1 MSLPWC
7 PPTRVADHALRVEP
21 AAAALATGP
30 SAALTGAVRA
40 AVLALADDPLA
51 GVDEVTPG
59 YASILIRFDP
69 LRTDPDELARR
80 LAARLATVGEH
91 VPPPP
96 RLVEV
101 PVCYGG
107 EYGPDLDAVASHCGL
122 SPSEVIAAHS
132 GAEYGVAFLGFAPGF
147 PYLTGLPPRLQVPR
161 RATPRLRVPAGSVAI
176 AAGQAGIY
184 PQESPGGWQLLGRTP
199 LPLLQLGPTPR
210 TRLQLGDRVRFVPL
224 SPSDWPAQ
232 DPDPQPP
239 AATASAAV
247 ESALTVL
254 APGVLTT
261 VQDLGRPG
269 FSQLGIS
276 VGGAADPLALRL
288 ANRLVQNP
296 DGAAGLELT
305 LTGPE
310 LRAERDLTFALVGAL
325 SASVDG
331 KPVASG
337 VTATLRRGQVL
348 RTGTMGP
355 GLRGYLALRGGLELP
370 RVAGSLATDLRG
382 GFGGLLGRA
391 LQRGDQLAVA
401 TCLDGGAV
409 PQRTLSAA
417 GQALLRPR
425 RTLRVTWGAQAD
437 WFTDEVPERL
447 AEIFA
452 TRVFTISPQS
462 NRSGLRLQVGEA
474 LAPSPRGLC
483 RGPLPSE
490 GVTPGALQVPADG
503 QPILLGVEQASTG
516 GYPKLAQVVSADLPL
531 LGRLRPGEQISLLPV
546 GFPEAV
552 AAYRELQGQL
562 AGAIERAAPDS
573 DSQLH
578 FRGTRP

>member
-1 MSLPWC
+1 MSLRWA
-7 PPTRVADHALRVEP
+7 PPTRVADHALRVVP
-21 AAAALATGP
+21 AAADLATGP
-30 SAALTGAVRA
+30 SAALTETVRA
-40 AVLALADDPLA
+40 ALRALSDDPLA

-69 LRTDPDELARR
+69 LRTDADELAQG
-80 LAARLATVGEH
+80 LAARLAAVGDH
-91 VPPPP
+91 APPPP

-107 EYGPDLDAVASHCGL
+107 EHGPDLQAVARHVGL

-132 GAEYGVAFLGFAPGF
+132 AAEYAVAFLGFAPGF
-147 PYLTGLPPRLQVPR
+147 PYLTGLPPSLQVPR

-199 LPLLQLGPTPR
+199 LPLLQLGPTPT
-210 TRLQLGDRVRFVPL
+210 TRLQLGDRVRFVPIP
-224 SPSDWPAQ
+224 PSDWPTQ
-232 DPDPQPP
+232 DPDPPP
-239 AATASAAV
+239 NAATAPAS
-247 ESALTVL
+247 EECALTVL

-310 LRAERDLTFALVGAL
+310 LRAERDLSFALVGAP

-331 KPVASG
+331 QPVASG
-337 VTATLRRGQVL
+337 VMASLRRGQVL

-355 GLRGYLALRGGLELP
+355 GLRGYLALRGGLLLP
-370 RVAGSLATDLRG
+370 KVAGSVATDLRG
-382 GFGGLLGRA
+382 GFGGLSGRA

-401 TCLDGGAV
+401 RGLDGEAI
-409 PQRTLSAA
+409 PLRTLSAV
-417 GQALLRPR
+417 GEALLLPR
-425 RTLRVTWGAQAD
+425 HTLRVTWGAQAN
-437 WFTDEVPERL
+437 WFAADGPEAL
-447 AEIFA
+447 AEILA
-452 TRVFTISPQS
+452 TRAFTISPQS

-474 LAPSPRGLC
+474 LSPTPRGLV
-483 RGPLPSE
+483 RGPLLSE
-490 GVTPGALQVPADG
+490 GVTAGALQVPADG

-531 LGRLRPGEQISLLPV
+531 LGRLRPGERITLLPV
-546 GFPEAV
+546 SLAEAV
-552 AAYRELQGQL
+552 AAYRQLQGQL
-562 AGAIERAAPDS
+562 AGAIAGIAPDC
-573 DSQLH
+573 DSQ
-578 FRGTRP
+578 FDPRGTRP